1 MTTPSVDAIDYLR
14 DAMNS
19 TQVSALVTQN
29 PDGTLAV
36 SADIGPG
43 PKQITI
49 QPLQGPEG
57 AAGAAQFP
65 LTPMPDVFT
74 TPDALPWTTLGVAD
88 TGKFWIIAQ
97 TDSSGDVMS
106 VAAYIWYGN
115 QFRWLPFGSQGPEGP
130 YPWITPSVELLGP
143 DETSVFDVTGGTGTA
158 ASPYTGVVE
167 LSVPAGPQGPSC
179 PLAQFTD
186 VDETT
191 VAPLPGQFLAYTGSK
206 WTPQSVGVIPLMP
219 YTVPQSLFTHQAGI
233 IWGSANATICQF
245 EAPAQEW
252 AWFPAVFGKIRLF
265 EASLTLQ
272 PNMLGISVTLGS
284 AMGPLVARG
293 FGNTLSGVVDILPHT
308 STPGSPSTAMT
319 PSGGVG
325 LVAAGNP
332 ITLFVNVVND
342 GLPFKLPLWPGLQA
356 ALDALA
362 AALADTVQGAAAWV
376 ALFGGT
382 ITTDI
387 QTALDNVANVL
398 GNTGVG
404 HAIADVVGFVLGIGG
419 TVSGVVHAAVKKL
432 VTAINVGV
440 NTAVE
445 DLVSVMSS
453 FTQTVTSDIQTA
465 IDTVA
470 GLLGLSGTGHTLAQ
484 ITLALTLYT
493 YNPSEAQLFVMACPQ
508 TIGD

>member
-19 TQVSALVTQN
+19 GQISALVTQN

-43 PKQITI
+43 HKQTTI
-49 QPLQGPEG
+49 QPLKGPEG
-57 AAGAAQFP
+57 SAGAAQFP
-65 LTPMPDVFT
+65 LIPMPDVFT

-88 TGKFWIIAQ
+88 TGKFWVIVQ

-143 DETSVFDVTGGTGTA
+143 DEASVFDVTGGAGTG
-158 ASPYTGVVE
+158 ASPYTGLLE

-191 VAPLPGQFLAYTGSK
+191 TPPLPGQFLAFTGSE
-206 WTPQSVGVIPLMP
+206 WVPQSVGDIPLMP
-219 YTVPQSLFTHQAGI
+219 YTVPQSLFTKQNGI
-233 IWGSANATICQF
+233 IWGAPSATICQF
-245 EAPAQEW
+245 KVPAQEW

-265 EASLTLQ
+265 EAALTLQ
-272 PNMLGISVTLGS
+272 PNLLGISVTLGS
-284 AMGPLVARG
+284 ATGPLVARG

-319 PSGGVG
+319 PTGGVG
-325 LVAAGNP
+325 LVAANNP

-342 GLPFKLPLWPGLQA
+342 GGTFKLPIWPALQA

-362 AALADTVQGAAAWV
+362 AALAATVQGAAAWL
-376 ALFGGT
+376 AQFEGT

-387 QTALDNVANVL
+387 QTAIDNVANVL

-404 HAIADVVGFVLGIGG
+404 HAIEDAVGFIEGIVGN
-419 TVSGVVHAAVKKL
+419 VSGVVHAAINKL
-432 VTAINVGV
+432 MTSINVGV
-440 NTAVE
+440 NTLITDITTVI
-445 DLVSVMSS
+445 SS
-453 FTQTVTSDIQTA
+453 FAAPITSDIQTA
-465 IDTVA
+465 INTVA
-470 GLLGLSGTGHTLAQ
+470 NLLGLTGISITLGD
-484 ITLALTLYT
+484 INLALTLYT
-493 YNPSEAQLFVMACPQ
+493 YNPSDAQLFVMACPQ
-508 TIGD
+508 TIGG